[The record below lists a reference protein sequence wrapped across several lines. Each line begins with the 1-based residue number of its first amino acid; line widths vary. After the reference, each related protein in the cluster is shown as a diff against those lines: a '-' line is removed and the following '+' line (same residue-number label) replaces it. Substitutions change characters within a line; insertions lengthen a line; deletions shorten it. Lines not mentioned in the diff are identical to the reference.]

1 MQEVLLGEGEEGGG
15 GGEGARVEDDEE
27 DCSVYIV
34 QLTYATATAAQL
46 QRRLEKLNTARH
58 SGAPGGAAERASGAS
73 SKVTQ
78 SQWEVLT
85 FGATN
90 CRTDSLEEEN

>member
-1 MQEVLLGEGEEGGG
+1 MQEALLGEGEEGGG

-46 QRRLEKLNTARH
+46 QRRLEKLNTASQTQR
-58 SGAPGGAAERASGAS
+58 S
-73 SKVTQ
+73 Q
-78 SQWEVLT
+78 SQ
-85 FGATN
+85 
-90 CRTDSLEEEN
+90 DSGKF

>member
-1 MQEVLLGEGEEGGG
+1 MQEVLLGEGEEGEG

-46 QRRLEKLNTARH
+46 QRRLEKLNTASQTQRSH
-58 SGAPGGAAERASGAS
+58 SQDSG
-73 SKVTQ
+73 K
-78 SQWEVLT
+78 
-85 FGATN
+85 F
-90 CRTDSLEEEN
+90 